1 MQIMNGKNLKKKQL
15 LELKEQLLQLNE
27 KLGLAVV
34 QVGNDEASKV
44 YVRQKKNTAEQLGY
58 TFYHIQLDEKIS
70 DKELID
76 EIQKL
81 NHNSL
86 IDGILVQ
93 MPLPNHINASK
104 VQDSV
109 LANKDV
115 DGLNAYNAGKL
126 LKHEEGLLP
135 CTPSGILSLLKEYQ
149 IPIAGKHVVI
159 VGRSEL
165 VGKPL
170 ALLLLNE
177 NATVTICHSKT
188 VDLKKYT
195 AMADILISAVG
206 KKDLIRGE
214 MVKDGSVVID
224 VGITRVDGK
233 LYGDVAF
240 DEVSSRCSYIT
251 PVPGGVGPMTVSE
264 LGYNVY
270 KAHMK
275 RYHK

>member
-70 DKELID
+70 EKELID

>member
-44 YVRQKKNTAEQLGY
+44 YVRQKKNMAEQLVY

-70 DKELID
+70 EKELID

>member
-1 MQIMNGKNLKKKQL
+1 MNGKNLKKKQL

-27 KLGLAVV
+27 KLGLSVV

-70 DKELID
+70 EKELID

>member
-1 MQIMNGKNLKKKQL
+1 MQIMNGKNLKNKQL

-44 YVRQKKNTAEQLGY
+44 YVRQKKNMAEQLGY

-70 DKELID
+70 EKELID

>member
-27 KLGLAVV
+27 KLGLSVV

-70 DKELID
+70 EKELID